1 MFFGVFV
8 VRRARLWTGVTGLC
22 VCVRSVVVM
31 VVVAVVVAAVW
42 RGDGAEPSSTEHSRT
57 HATLRAPCAA
67 EVMAPLAFGVWLEGD
82 GEGQWRPG
90 KGVCSTDR

>member
-22 VCVRSVVVM
+22 VCVRSVVVVM
-31 VVVAVVVAAVW
+31 VVVVAAVW

-57 HATLRAPCAA
+57 HATLRALRCGGHGTP
-67 EVMAPLAFGVWLEGD
+67 GVWRLVEGT
-82 GEGQWRPG
+82 GRVSGAQG
-90 KGVCSTDR
+90 KACVRQTDDI